1 MYTISHHI
9 IVEEIEGKIVLFDP
23 EKLLF
28 YNLNETASYIFN
40 QFKKKKSPIEIVQLT
55 AKEFDADPKRIE
67 DDIKKITKDLETKG
81 IIRKKR

>member
-1 MYTISHHI
+1 MYTISRHI

-28 YNLNETASYIFN
+28 YNLNETASFIFN
-40 QFKKKKSPIEIVQLT
+40 QLKKKKSPIEIVRLT
-55 AKEFDADPKRIE
+55 ATEFNASPKRIE
-67 DDIKKITKDLETKG
+67 DDVKKITKDLETKG